1 MGEGVKLACFALL
14 LVLFPALGYAA
25 ENELIGAW
33 TLKSFV
39 REVSGTGERYNQLGE
54 HPKGLLIYSKD
65 GRMSVIITAENR
77 VAPRGDTPTDEERIK
92 LHQTMIA
99 YAGTYQVEDGKVI
112 HHIDIAWNEARL
124 GSDQVRYYTVD
135 GAVLTLKTPTIKSPV
150 DGREGVGVLVWEKV
164 PPP

>member
-1 MGEGVKLACFALL
+1 MGESVKLACLTLL
-14 LVLFPALGYAA
+14 FLLSPTLGLAA

-39 REVSGTGERYNQLGE
+39 REVSGTSERYNQFGE

-65 GRMSVIITAENR
+65 GRMSVIIAAENR

-92 LHQTMIA
+92 LHESMIA
-99 YAGTYQVEDGKVI
+99 YAGTYRVEDGKVI

-124 GSDQVRYYTVD
+124 GSDQVRYYTID
-135 GAVLTLKTPTIKSPV
+135 GAVLTVKTPTIKSPV
-150 DGREGVGVLVWEKV
+150 DGREGVSVLVWEKA